1 MAYEQPRSATPG
13 SGVRGAHTDADT
25 AAAVRGAH
33 TDADTAAVLHSLAAE
48 SGLGMAVWD
57 TGLRCVWAN
66 DALTGYDGVP
76 AARRLGRPPREA
88 LAGDADGTE
97 IVLRRVLDTGTPVTG
112 RKFRVPAAGGEA
124 EAGIEAEAGRG
135 AGRADGGR
143 DGVLSASFVRLD
155 DTDGRPLG
163 VCLLVLPAGDRLA
176 VVSEAG
182 ARIGTTLDVMRTA
195 QELADF
201 AVPLIADYVTV
212 DLTEAV
218 RLGEEP
224 LERFG
229 PSRGR
234 VPTFR
239 RAGRAS
245 IHTGSPESLWGSGE
259 VVYVPEDSPFVEVLS
274 TGRPVLQP
282 LLDADRDTW
291 LEKDPARAEKIRE
304 FGMHSLLIVP
314 VQARGVLL
322 GVAVFVRTRNPAPFD
337 ESDELLAEELVARA
351 ALSLDNARRYTRE
364 RTAAL
369 ALQHSLLPR
378 RVSGGEAMDVAT
390 RYLPADDEY
399 NVGGDWFDVIGLP
412 GGRLALVVGDVVGHG
427 ISAAATMGRLR
438 TAIRTL
444 ADLDLP
450 PGELLTRLDRTFVGL
465 AGEENEDDGAPRP
478 SLGATCAYAVYEPA
492 TRTCTVALAGH
503 PPPAVVD
510 PDGGVTFPELPHGTS
525 LGVGLLP
532 YESGEVELAQDCVIA
547 FYTDGLVEDRQQD
560 IEVGMARLSDA
571 LGRRTASLEEL
582 CAAVIDTLPTTT
594 PADDVALLLARA
606 HREPPL
612 PDAA

>member
-1 MAYEQPRSATPG
+1 MEAANQGNGAPDAGATIAGAEGGADESTAATLRGLLSRSA
-13 SGVRGAHTDADT
+13 
-25 AAAVRGAH
+25 
-33 TDADTAAVLHSLAAE
+33 L
-48 SGLGMAVWD
+48 GLAVWD
-57 TGLRCVWAN
+57 TDLRCVWSN
-66 DALTGYDGVP
+66 EALTGYDGISS
-76 AARRLGRPPREA
+76 ADRLGRAPREV
-88 LAGDADGTE
+88 LAGDAAGTE
-97 IVLRRVLDTGTPVTG
+97 GVVRRVLATGASATG
-112 RKFRVPAAGGEA
+112 LEYRVPAPD
-124 EAGIEAEAGRG
+124 GRG
-135 AGRADGGR
+135 GDRT
-143 DGVLSASFVRLD
+143 LSAAVLRLD
-155 DTDGRPLG
+155 DADGHPLG
-163 VCLLVLPAGDRLA
+163 VALLVLAVTDSRRAVDRLA

-182 ARIGTTLDVMRTA
+182 ARIGTTLDAMRTA

-201 AVPLIADYVTV
+201 TVPLIADYVTV

-224 LERFG
+224 LERLG

-245 IHTGSPESLWGSGE
+245 VHDGSPESLWGRGE
-259 VVYVPEDSPFVEVLS
+259 VVYVPEGSPFTQVLS
-274 TGRPVLQP
+274 SGRPVLQP
-282 LLDADRDTW
+282 VLDVERDTW
-291 LEKDPARAEKIRE
+291 LERDPARAEKIRE

-314 VQARGVLL
+314 IQARGVLL
-322 GVAVFVRTRNPAPFD
+322 GVAVFVRTRNPTPFD
-337 ESDELLAEELVARA
+337 ESDELLADELVSRA
-351 ALSLDNARRYTRE
+351 ALSIDNARRYARE

-378 RVSGGEAMDVAT
+378 RVSGGEAMEVAT

-412 GGRLALVVGDVVGHG
+412 GGRLALVVGDVTGHG
-427 ISAAATMGRLR
+427 INAAATMGRLR

-465 AGEENEDDGAPRP
+465 AGEEGEEGEEDDEPRP

-510 PDGGVTFPELPHGTS
+510 PGGGVTFPDLPHGTS

-532 YESGEVELAQDCVIA
+532 YESAELELPEGSVIA
-547 FYTDGLVEDRQQD
+547 FYTDGLVEDRRQD
-560 IEVGMARLSDA
+560 IDVGMARVSEA
-571 LGRRTASLEEL
+571 LGRRVSSLEDL
-582 CAAVIDTLPTTT
+582 CTEVVATLPTRT
-594 PADDVALLLARA
+594 PADDVTLLLARGL
-606 HREPPL
+606 RESPR
-612 PDAA
+612 AAA